1 MKIGGVILT
10 RTYNIIGILSCLIS
24 FIIMALPMIW
34 YTASALWFFP
44 GTIMILLL
52 SLVIVFC
59 YIKTKNQLHLLL
71 IVLNIIILL
80 FSVYRC
86 YFHNL
91 VTHYKSQ
98 SNGVLKSTFPID
110 WLLILSFGYHIDA
123 TLLYCSKSIIS
134 SH

>member
-1 MKIGGVILT
+1 MFYAYHFKMKIGGVILT

-44 GTIMILLL
+44 GAIMILLL
-52 SLVIVFC
+52 SFVIVFC

-80 FSVYRC
+80 FFS
-86 YFHNL
+86 L
-91 VTHYKSQ
+91 
-98 SNGVLKSTFPID
+98 P
-110 WLLILSFGYHIDA
+110 LLLS
-123 TLLYCSKSIIS
+123 
-134 SH
+134 

>member
-44 GTIMILLL
+44 GAIMILLL

-80 FSVYRC
+80 FSVCRY
-86 YFHNL
+86 YFHNIA
-91 VTHYKSQ
+91 THYKSQ
-98 SNGVLKSTFPID
+98 SNGVLNLTFPID
-110 WLLILSFGYHIDA
+110 WLLILSFGYYIDA
-123 TLLYCSKSIIS
+123 TFLYCSKSIIS

>member
-1 MKIGGVILT
+1 MFYAYHFKVKIGGVILT

-24 FIIMALPMIW
+24 CIIMALPMIW

-44 GTIMILLL
+44 GAIMILLL

-80 FSVYRC
+80 FFS
-86 YFHNL
+86 L
-91 VTHYKSQ
+91 
-98 SNGVLKSTFPID
+98 P
-110 WLLILSFGYHIDA
+110 LLLS
-123 TLLYCSKSIIS
+123 
-134 SH
+134 

>member
-34 YTASALWFFP
+34 YAASALWFFP
-44 GTIMILLL
+44 GAIMILLL
-52 SLVIVFC
+52 SLVIVFATLKQKSITFITTRIKYY
-59 YIKTKNQLHLLL
+59 YIA
-71 IVLNIIILL
+71 
-80 FSVYRC
+80 FSVCRC

-98 SNGVLKSTFPID
+98 SNGALKSTFPID
-110 WLLILSFGYHIDA
+110 WLLILSFGYHKDA
-123 TLLYCSKSIIS
+123 TFLYCSKSIIS

>member
-1 MKIGGVILT
+1 MFYACHFNVKIGGVILT

-44 GTIMILLL
+44 GAIMILLL

-80 FSVYRC
+80 FFS
-86 YFHNL
+86 L
-91 VTHYKSQ
+91 
-98 SNGVLKSTFPID
+98 P
-110 WLLILSFGYHIDA
+110 LLLS
-123 TLLYCSKSIIS
+123 
-134 SH
+134 

>member
-44 GTIMILLL
+44 GAIMILLL
-52 SLVIVFC
+52 SLVIVFAILKRKSITFITNRIKYY
-59 YIKTKNQLHLLL
+59 YIA
-71 IVLNIIILL
+71 

-86 YFHNL
+86 YFYNL
-91 VTHYKSQ
+91 VHYKSQ

>member
-34 YTASALWFFP
+34 YTVSS
-44 GTIMILLL
+44 IMVLPRCNHDIV
-52 SLVIVFC
+52 VIFSHCFC

-80 FSVYRC
+80 FSVYHC